1 MSPNECLFNILLY
14 HRTVKRHTE
23 VEILAKGFTN
33 TMKQHA
39 FFSTISKTRFF
50 TKKFQTIRCFSFGE
64 RWAVDYALPFT
75 SLQT

>member
-23 VEILAKGFTN
+23 VEILAKGFTTN

-50 TKKFQTIRCFSFGE
+50 YQKIPDDPLLLVWRKVGS
-64 RWAVDYALPFT
+64 
-75 SLQT
+75 